1 MSEGTNK
8 RIGDYDIL
16 NELGAGGMGKVYRVR
31 NVIFDR
37 IEAMKV
43 LLPDLAGRQELADRF
58 LREVK
63 LMASLNH
70 PNIAALRTAFI
81 ADNQLV
87 MIMEYVE
94 GTNLAQRVEQGPIPV
109 GDAVNYIGQ
118 ALSALSY
125 AHQHGVIHRDIKPS
139 NMMLTPQG
147 GVKLMDFGI
156 ARADSEKK
164 LTMSGTTLGSIGYM
178 SPEQVKGEPTDAR
191 SDLYS
196 TGISLYEMVTGRR
209 PFQEASDYNIMAAHV
224 REKPKPPVELQPG
237 LPAVLNEIILMSIAK
252 DPAQRFQSAEAMR
265 NALATVQP
273 LAGAAPTRVP
283 TSPQATLMEAP
294 TRGGAEAAPVDNL
307 RSPGFPLT
315 VPPAS
320 AMPDV
325 TATAAAGG
333 IERRAGLPPTVRSAS
348 AMPDVTAPMA
358 VTEGTKR
365 KPVLAP
371 TVAVASPLPGDVTA
385 PMAAAGG
392 VNRAEPSAPPVS
404 APVQIPSAVLLPTPT
419 PTPTP
424 IPTPVPP
431 PPSGHRGLYMTLGAL
446 VVLAGLVLAGL
457 YLPSSSRTHAKAP
470 DATAVSPSPAV
481 GSQTVTQPAPSAAPS
496 SAPPAAGT
504 AIPNPAQ
511 PPQSAPPP
519 LAVADNPASAQPQ
532 IPPVT
537 TPRAPEIRQK
547 VAPPT
552 PSHAGKLSARHNAMA
567 GAAAPPQNEAGSAP
581 PAEGD
586 APDTLDAVEHD
597 VDQLSN
603 RAAAVSSGLNRL
615 QQQQGAAGYGLRG
628 DMVERGASMNNN
640 LARAEDAVRHRDLVR
655 AKRFA
660 RMAENDI
667 EVLERFL
674 GR

>member
-1 MSEGTNK
+1 MSEPTNK
-8 RIGDYDIL
+8 RIGDYEIL

-81 ADNQLV
+81 AENQLV
-87 MIMEYVE
+87 MIMEFVE
-94 GTNLAQRVEQGPIPV
+94 GTNLAQRVELGPIPV
-109 GDAVNYIGQ
+109 TDAVNYIGQ

-147 GVKLMDFGI
+147 AVKLMDFGI

-178 SPEQVKGEPTDAR
+178 SPEQVKGEPTDSR

-224 REKPKPPVELQPG
+224 REKPKPPLELQPG
-237 LPAVLNEIILMSIAK
+237 LPVVLNEIILMSIAK

-273 LAGAAPTRVP
+273 LAGAAPIRVP

-294 TRGGAEAAPVDNL
+294 TRGGADATLMDNV
-307 RSPGFPLT
+307 RP
-315 VPPAS
+315 
-320 AMPDV
+320 
-325 TATAAAGG
+325 
-333 IERRAGLPPTVRSAS
+333 AGLPPTVPSAS

-358 VTEGTKR
+358 AAGGIER
-365 KPVLAP
+365 KPGLPP
-371 TVAVASPLPGDVTA
+371 TVPSASAMPDVTA

-392 VNRAEPSAPPVS
+392 IERKPGLPPTVPSASPVPGNATTPIAATAGLNRAAV
-404 APVQIPSAVLLPTPT
+404 PSAVLLPTPGA
-419 PTPTP
+419 TPTP

-470 DATAVSPSPAV
+470 DATAVSPAPDV

-496 SAPPAAGT
+496 AAT
-504 AIPNPAQ
+504 AVPNSTQ
-511 PPQSAPPP
+511 PAPPP
-519 LAVADNPASAQPQ
+519 LAVADHPASTQPQ

-537 TPRAPEIRQK
+537 APQSAKPDLGQK
-547 VAPPT
+547 AAPPAM
-552 PSHAGKLSARHNAMA
+552 PHAGKLTAKHNAMA
-567 GAAAPPQNEAGSAP
+567 GAAAPAQSDTGTAP
-581 PAEGD
+581 PNDASAGAPGD
-586 APDTLDAVEHD
+586 APDSLDAVEHD

-615 QQQQGAAGYGLRG
+615 QQQQSAAGYGLRG
-628 DMVERGASMNNN
+628 DMVERGASMNAN
-640 LARAEDAVRHRDLVR
+640 LAKAEEAMRNGNLMRAR
-655 AKRFA
+655 RFA
-660 RMAENDI
+660 KMAENDI
-667 EVLERFL
+667 DILERFL

>member
-8 RIGDYDIL
+8 RIGDYEIL

-94 GTNLAQRVEQGPIPV
+94 GTNLAQRVELGPIPV
-109 GDAVNYIGQ
+109 ADAVNYIGQ

-196 TGISLYEMVTGRR
+196 TGISMYEMVTGRR

-252 DPAQRFQSAEAMR
+252 DPAQRFQSADAMR

-273 LAGAAPTRVP
+273 LAGTAPTRVP
-283 TSPQATLMEAP
+283 TSPQATLMDTP
-294 TRGGAEAAPVDNL
+294 TRGAAEATLVDNL
-307 RSPGFPLT
+307 RSPG
-315 VPPAS
+315 
-320 AMPDV
+320 
-325 TATAAAGG
+325 
-333 IERRAGLPPTVRSAS
+333 LPPTVPSAS
-348 AMPDVTAPMA
+348 AMLDVTAPMA
-358 VTEGTKR
+358 VAGGIERNAGFPPTVPSASAMPDITAPMAAAERTQR

-371 TVAVASPLPGDVTA
+371 TVASASPVPGEVTA

-392 VNRAEPSAPPVS
+392 LNRVVPSA
-404 APVQIPSAVLLPTPT
+404 ALLPTPIA
-419 PTPTP
+419 TPTP

-457 YLPSSSRTHAKAP
+457 YLPSSSRTHAKSP
-470 DATAVSPSPAV
+470 EATAASPSPDI
-481 GSQTVTQPAPSAAPS
+481 GSQTVTQPAPSAV
-496 SAPPAAGT
+496 PAAGT
-504 AIPNPAQ
+504 VIPNSTQ
-511 PPQSAPPP
+511 PPQPALPP

-537 TPRAPEIRQK
+537 VPNTAKPDTGQK
-547 VAPPT
+547 TVPP
-552 PSHAGKLSARHNAMA
+552 AKARDLGGKLTARHNAMA
-567 GAAAPPQNEAGSAP
+567 GAAAPPRNDAGSAP
-581 PAEGD
+581 QEGAD
-586 APDTLDAVEHD
+586 APDSLDAVEHD

-603 RAAAVSSGLNRL
+603 RAAAVSSGLNHL
-615 QQQQGAAGYGLRG
+615 QQQQSASGYGLRG
-628 DMVERGASMNNN
+628 DIVERGASMNSN
-640 LARAEDAVRHRDLVR
+640 LAKAEDAVRRGDLVR
-655 AKRFA
+655 ARKYA
-660 RMAENDI
+660 KMAENDI
-667 EVLERFL
+667 GMLERFL